1 MSKKVMIE
9 PDEWKI
15 IKKNVPKRWSQHK
28 TGSSWAEGLN
38 KDGTFYGL
46 CGECAVGKIIGE
58 KPNLEYEEK
67 GVPEDF
73 IYKGYNI
80 EVKTS
85 YGNYG
90 SGLLKRKEKSGFVH
104 DLKSNIYVF
113 CTIDKGNY
121 VMENKPIPVT
131 IQGIISK
138 KRILEEFS
146 ELHPSKSKKSDH
158 FNLEIPY
165 DQLHPVEELL
175 SLKEKKKE
183 AALF

>member
-1 MSKKVMIE
+1 MPKEVLIE

-15 IKKNVPKRWSQHK
+15 IKENVPQRWSQHK

-58 KPNLEYEEK
+58 KPDLGYEEK

-85 YGNYG
+85 YGDYG
-90 SGLLKRKEKSGFVH
+90 FGLLKRKEKSGFIH

-113 CTIDKGNY
+113 CTIEKGNY

-131 IQGIISK
+131 IQGIISR

-146 ELHPSKSKKSDH
+146 ELHPSKSRKSDH

-165 DQLHPVEELL
+165 DQLRPVEELL
-175 SLKEKKKE
+175 ILKEKKKE
-183 AALF
+183 ANLF